1 MVFVVHAGELEIK
14 SAVLAASLRKRFGF
28 SMDIIAA
35 CPSGKADWGVPS
47 DASRRLYERL
57 GIPLLP
63 MDSPFGPEYPI
74 GNKFAALA
82 LGPAVGHTL
91 FLDSDMI
98 CVDAFEADMLCR
110 FDAALKPAD
119 MALVAKQNDYW
130 ERIYAHA
137 GSALPGD
144 RVVTTCSGEAMPAY
158 YNAGFILVRDARRFA
173 EVWYRLAERVH
184 ADPLITNKMPW
195 LDQLTLPVALHALN
209 YKTRALSERFNYPLH
224 IKPLSAASLPPFFCH
239 YHSLDTLVSERSLWA
254 ELDELAKR
262 FPELR
267 EVLALDA
274 NWKKAILAPAPRLA
288 FSEGDSTGTVEAGQD
303 LVITGIPRSG
313 TSHLCRLLSQQPDTV
328 VLNEPPQVFEALKL
342 SPLPWGLPRY
352 YAELRRDI
360 LAGRPVPNKHVNG
373 RLVDDTARGN
383 DQSSGYFAEVR
394 GASFHLGT
402 KNTLAYIARLPLIR
416 KVMPTALLIATI
428 RHPYDSLNSW
438 ANTFEHLRQAAVER
452 QPFGCPDDLALTGWQ
467 RKALLAIADTDHLA
481 VRRALWW
488 RYLALQLEDA
498 GDYVQLLRYEDFVE
512 APQTTLAA
520 LRNNR
525 PLPFDEPAVWSKGLA
540 PDEQELVANIVCDVA
555 ERFHYVL

>member
-1 MVFVVHAGELEIK
+1 
-14 SAVLAASLRKRFGF
+14 
-28 SMDIIAA
+28 
-35 CPSGKADWGVPS
+35 
-47 DASRRLYERL
+47 
-57 GIPLLP
+57 
-63 MDSPFGPEYPI
+63 
-74 GNKFAALA
+74 
-82 LGPAVGHTL
+82 
-91 FLDSDMI
+91 MI

-303 LVITGIPRSG
+303 LGDHRDSPERN
-313 TSHLCRLLSQQPDTV
+313 QPSM
-328 VLNEPPQVFEALKL
+328 PSAL
-342 SPLPWGLPRY
+342 P
-352 YAELRRDI
+352 A
-360 LAGRPVPNKHVNG
+360 
-373 RLVDDTARGN
+373 ARH
-383 DQSSGYFAEVR
+383 R
-394 GASFHLGT
+394 GA
-402 KNTLAYIARLPLIR
+402 
-416 KVMPTALLIATI
+416 
-428 RHPYDSLNSW
+428 
-438 ANTFEHLRQAAVER
+438 Q
-452 QPFGCPDDLALTGWQ
+452 
-467 RKALLAIADTDHLA
+467 
-481 VRRALWW
+481 
-488 RYLALQLEDA
+488 
-498 GDYVQLLRYEDFVE
+498 
-512 APQTTLAA
+512 
-520 LRNNR
+520 
-525 PLPFDEPAVWSKGLA
+525 
-540 PDEQELVANIVCDVA
+540 
-555 ERFHYVL
+555 

>member
-1 MVFVVHAGELEIK
+1 MMSSSLTMVFVVHAGELEIK

-74 GNKFAALA
+74 GNKFSALA

-130 ERIYAHA
+130 QRIYAHA

-184 ADPLITNKMPW
+184 TDPLITNKMPW

-239 YHSLDTLVSERSLWA
+239 YHSLDTLVRERSLWA
-254 ELDELAKR
+254 ELDELGKR

-303 LVITGIPRSG
+303 LVITGIPG
-313 TSHLCRLLSQQPDTV
+313 A
-328 VLNEPPQVFEALKL
+328 EPAIYAVC
-342 SPLPWGLPRY
+342 SPSSPTPWCSM
-352 YAELRRDI
+352 
-360 LAGRPVPNKHVNG
+360 N
-373 RLVDDTARGN
+373 
-383 DQSSGYFAEVR
+383 
-394 GASFHLGT
+394 
-402 KNTLAYIARLPLIR
+402 
-416 KVMPTALLIATI
+416 
-428 RHPYDSLNSW
+428 
-438 ANTFEHLRQAAVER
+438 
-452 QPFGCPDDLALTGWQ
+452 
-467 RKALLAIADTDHLA
+467 
-481 VRRALWW
+481 
-488 RYLALQLEDA
+488 
-498 GDYVQLLRYEDFVE
+498 LLRY
-512 APQTTLAA
+512 
-520 LRNNR
+520 
-525 PLPFDEPAVWSKGLA
+525 SK
-540 PDEQELVANIVCDVA
+540 
-555 ERFHYVL
+555 R

>member
-1 MVFVVHAGELEIK
+1 MKSSSLTMVFVVHAGELEIK

-130 ERIYAHA
+130 QRIYAHG

-195 LDQLTLPVALHALN
+195 LDQLTLPVALHA
-209 YKTRALSERFNYPLH
+209 
-224 IKPLSAASLPPFFCH
+224 
-239 YHSLDTLVSERSLWA
+239 
-254 ELDELAKR
+254 
-262 FPELR
+262 
-267 EVLALDA
+267 
-274 NWKKAILAPAPRLA
+274 
-288 FSEGDSTGTVEAGQD
+288 
-303 LVITGIPRSG
+303 
-313 TSHLCRLLSQQPDTV
+313 
-328 VLNEPPQVFEALKL
+328 
-342 SPLPWGLPRY
+342 
-352 YAELRRDI
+352 
-360 LAGRPVPNKHVNG
+360 
-373 RLVDDTARGN
+373 
-383 DQSSGYFAEVR
+383 
-394 GASFHLGT
+394 
-402 KNTLAYIARLPLIR
+402 
-416 KVMPTALLIATI
+416 
-428 RHPYDSLNSW
+428 
-438 ANTFEHLRQAAVER
+438 
-452 QPFGCPDDLALTGWQ
+452 
-467 RKALLAIADTDHLA
+467 
-481 VRRALWW
+481 
-488 RYLALQLEDA
+488 
-498 GDYVQLLRYEDFVE
+498 
-512 APQTTLAA
+512 
-520 LRNNR
+520 
-525 PLPFDEPAVWSKGLA
+525 
-540 PDEQELVANIVCDVA
+540 
-555 ERFHYVL
+555 